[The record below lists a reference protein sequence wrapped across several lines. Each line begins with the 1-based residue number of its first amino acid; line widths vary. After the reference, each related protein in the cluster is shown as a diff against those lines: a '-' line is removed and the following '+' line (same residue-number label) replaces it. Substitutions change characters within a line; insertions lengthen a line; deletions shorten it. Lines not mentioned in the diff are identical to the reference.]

1 MTLRKLIR
9 IYSDSFKDVS
19 GTPEL
24 DARLIV
30 CHILDLEPSQLFLRL
45 DEDFPGDVTAELE
58 SQLRRRQS
66 GEPVA
71 YITGERGF
79 FESVFKVSEATLIP
93 RADTETLVYDAFI
106 ELKGLSRELDEIKI
120 LDLCCGTG
128 CIGISVAKALSPSFR
143 RISLTLSDLSE
154 KALEVCKANTE
165 ALITEKNIDVSI
177 VRSDMF
183 NSIRET
189 AYNAVL
195 SNPPYIRSSVIPGLE
210 RQVQFEPHMAL
221 DGGEDGLDFVRILAS
236 EASRHLVPGG
246 LLEIEIGYDQ
256 AQEASLL
263 LAESSYRDI
272 VVLKDLGGNDRVV
285 KAFSLPGPSSWL
297 CGGHDAHPERPGLRY
312 KP

>member
-1 MTLRKLIR
+1 M
-9 IYSDSFKDVS
+9 S

-45 DEDFPGDVTAELE
+45 DEELSDEVAVKLE

-79 FESVFKVSEATLIP
+79 YESVFKVSEATLIP
-93 RADTETLVYDAFI
+93 RADTETLVDDAV
-106 ELKGLSRELDEIKI
+106 RELRDLAGETEEIKI

-128 CIGISVAKALSPSFR
+128 CIGISVAKALASSFK
-143 RISLTLSDLSE
+143 RITLTLSDLSE
-154 KALEVCKANTE
+154 RALEVCRAN
-165 ALITEKNIDVSI
+165 ADSLITEKSIDVSI
-177 VRSDMF
+177 IRSDMF
-183 NSIRET
+183 NDIRET
-189 AYNAVL
+189 AYNAIL

-210 RQVQFEPHMAL
+210 KQVRFEPHMAL
-221 DGGEDGLDFVRILAS
+221 DGGEDGLDFVRIIADD
-236 EASRHLVPGG
+236 ASRHLVPGG

-256 AQEASLL
+256 ADEASLL
-263 LAESSYRDI
+263 LAQSGYSDI
-272 VVLKDLGGNDRVV
+272 TVLKDLGGNDRVV

-297 CGGHDAHPERPGLRY
+297 CGVHDAHPERPEL
-312 KP
+312 

>member
-1 MTLRKLIR
+1 M
-9 IYSDSFKDVS
+9 S

-45 DEDFPGDVTAELE
+45 DEELSDEVAVKLE

-79 FESVFKVSEATLIP
+79 YESVFKVSEATLIP
-93 RADTETLVYDAFI
+93 RADTETLVDDAV
-106 ELKGLSRELDEIKI
+106 RELRDLAGETEEIKI

-128 CIGISVAKALSPSFR
+128 CIGISVAKALASSFK
-143 RISLTLSDLSE
+143 RITLTLSDLSE
-154 KALEVCKANTE
+154 RALEVCRAN
-165 ALITEKNIDVSI
+165 ADSLITEKSIDVSI
-177 VRSDMF
+177 IRSDMF
-183 NSIRET
+183 NDIRET
-189 AYNAVL
+189 AYNAIL

-210 RQVQFEPHMAL
+210 KQVRFEPQMAL
-221 DGGEDGLDFVRILAS
+221 DGGEDGLDFVRIIADD
-236 EASRHLVPGG
+236 ASRHLVPGG

-256 AQEASLL
+256 ADEASLL
-263 LAESSYRDI
+263 LAQSGYSDI
-272 VVLKDLGGNDRVV
+272 TVLKDLGGNDRVV

-297 CGGHDAHPERPGLRY
+297 CGVHDAHPERPEL
-312 KP
+312 

>member
-1 MTLRKLIR
+1 M
-9 IYSDSFKDVS
+9 S

-45 DEDFPGDVTAELE
+45 DEELSDEVAVKLE

-79 FESVFKVSEATLIP
+79 YESVFKVSEATLSP
-93 RADTETLVYDAFI
+93 RADTETLVDDAV
-106 ELKGLSRELDEIKI
+106 RELRDLAGETEEIKI

-128 CIGISVAKALSPSFR
+128 CIGISVAKALASSFK
-143 RISLTLSDLSE
+143 RITLTLSDLSE
-154 KALEVCKANTE
+154 RALEVCRAN
-165 ALITEKNIDVSI
+165 ADSLITEKSIDVSI
-177 VRSDMF
+177 IRSDMF
-183 NSIRET
+183 NDIRET
-189 AYNAVL
+189 AYNAIL

-210 RQVQFEPHMAL
+210 KQVRFEPHMAL
-221 DGGEDGLDFVRILAS
+221 DGGEDGLDFVRIIADD
-236 EASRHLVPGG
+236 ASRHLVPGG

-256 AQEASLL
+256 ADEASLL
-263 LAESSYRDI
+263 LAQSGYSDI
-272 VVLKDLGGNDRVV
+272 TVLKDLGGNDRVV

-297 CGGHDAHPERPGLRY
+297 CVGHDAHPERPEL
-312 KP
+312 

>member
-1 MTLRKLIR
+1 M
-9 IYSDSFKDVS
+9 S

-45 DEDFPGDVTAELE
+45 DEELSDEVAVKLE

-79 FESVFKVSEATLIP
+79 YESVFKVSEATLIP
-93 RADTETLVYDAFI
+93 RADTETLVDDAV
-106 ELKGLSRELDEIKI
+106 RELRDLAGETEEIKI

-128 CIGISVAKALSPSFR
+128 CIGISVAKALASSFK
-143 RISLTLSDLSE
+143 RITLTLSDLSE
-154 KALEVCKANTE
+154 RALEVCRAN
-165 ALITEKNIDVSI
+165 ADSLITEKSIDVSI
-177 VRSDMF
+177 IRSDMF
-183 NSIRET
+183 NDIRET
-189 AYNAVL
+189 AYNAIL

-210 RQVQFEPHMAL
+210 KQVRFEPHMAL
-221 DGGEDGLDFVRILAS
+221 DGGEDGLDFVRIIADD
-236 EASRHLVPGG
+236 ASRHLVPGG

-256 AQEASLL
+256 ADEASLL
-263 LAESSYRDI
+263 IAQSGYSDI
-272 VVLKDLGGNDRVV
+272 TVLKDLGGNDRVV

-297 CGGHDAHPERPGLRY
+297 CGVHDAHPERPEL
-312 KP
+312 

>member
-1 MTLRKLIR
+1 M
-9 IYSDSFKDVS
+9 S

-45 DEDFPGDVTAELE
+45 DEELSDEVAVKLE

-79 FESVFKVSEATLIP
+79 YESVFKVSEATLIP
-93 RADTETLVYDAFI
+93 RADTETLVDDAV
-106 ELKGLSRELDEIKI
+106 RELRDLAGETEEIKI

-128 CIGISVAKALSPSFR
+128 CIGISVAKALASSFK
-143 RISLTLSDLSE
+143 RITLTLSDLSE
-154 KALEVCKANTE
+154 RALEVCRAN
-165 ALITEKNIDVSI
+165 ADSLITEKSIDVSI
-177 VRSDMF
+177 IRSDMF
-183 NSIRET
+183 NDIRET
-189 AYNAVL
+189 AYNAIL

-210 RQVQFEPHMAL
+210 KQVRFEPHMAL
-221 DGGEDGLDFVRILAS
+221 DGGEDGLDFVRIIADD
-236 EASRHLVPGG
+236 ASRHLVPGG

-256 AQEASLL
+256 ADEASLL
-263 LAESSYRDI
+263 LAQSGYSDMT
-272 VVLKDLGGNDRVV
+272 VLKDLGGNDRVV

-297 CGGHDAHPERPGLRY
+297 CGVHDAHPERPEL
-312 KP
+312 

>member
-1 MTLRKLIR
+1 M
-9 IYSDSFKDVS
+9 S

-45 DEDFPGDVTAELE
+45 DEELSDEVAVKLE

-79 FESVFKVSEATLIP
+79 YESVFKVSEATLIP
-93 RADTETLVYDAFI
+93 RADTETLVDDAV
-106 ELKGLSRELDEIKI
+106 RELRDLAEETEEIKI

-128 CIGISVAKALSPSFR
+128 CIGISVAKALASSFK
-143 RISLTLSDLSE
+143 RITLTLSDLSE
-154 KALEVCKANTE
+154 RALEVCRAN
-165 ALITEKNIDVSI
+165 ADSLITEKNIDVSI
-177 VRSDMF
+177 IRSDMF
-183 NSIRET
+183 NDIRET
-189 AYNAVL
+189 AYNAIL

-210 RQVQFEPHMAL
+210 KQVRFEPHMAL
-221 DGGEDGLDFVRILAS
+221 DGGEDGLDFVRIIADD
-236 EASRHLVPGG
+236 ASRHLVPGG

-256 AQEASLL
+256 ADEASLL
-263 LAESSYRDI
+263 LAQSGYSDI
-272 VVLKDLGGNDRVV
+272 TVLKDLGGNDRVV

-297 CGGHDAHPERPGLRY
+297 CGVHDAHPERPEL
-312 KP
+312 